1 MSTYTNTIKAEPATN
16 ASVAAMIASGIAAV
30 ASNLAARTERA
41 RVYAELSRMSDRDLA
56 DIGVS
61 RADVARVAGY

>member
-1 MSTYTNTIKAEPATN
+1 MSTFSNTIKAQTATPS
-16 ASVAAMIASGIAAV
+16 SVVAMIAGGAAAV
-30 ASNLAARTERA
+30 ASNLAARAERA
-41 RVYAELSRMSDRDLA
+41 RVYGELSRMSDRDLA